1 MCSDLMNHIDVH
13 VYRQMIGLV
22 GLANNSDVEVC
33 FLCNTFCGLFPVTLF
48 NASFFAQAF
57 LTQTKVGIFVYW
69 LILCS
74 LSITVF
80 TILCVSFDVYFYS
93 ARKLRK
99 NSPQSDYHLSMQT
112 ELN

>member
-48 NASFFAQAF
+48 NASFFFCA
-57 LTQTKVGIFVYW
+57 
-69 LILCS
+69 
-74 LSITVF
+74 SIPNADKSWNFCVLAYSVF
-80 TILCVSFDVYFYS
+80 SINNNFH
-93 ARKLRK
+93 
-99 NSPQSDYHLSMQT
+99 NSMCQF
-112 ELN
+112 